1 MVSVRT
7 TDPARTSPPTALST
21 EDRILDAARG
31 CILAV
36 GWRRTTL
43 TDVAKR
49 ADLSRMTVYRAYGDM
64 PSIMSELLTREW
76 ADVYASASPGDGGQ
90 PSAGSVARAVTRA
103 VAAARSNP
111 LLHRVLEVDP
121 ELLLPYLVERRGRSG
136 EAILTALSQEI
147 VNGQKAG
154 KVRAGDPKILARTIA
169 LLAQGFVISLQTQ
182 ADDGVSEQELA
193 DELTTVL
200 ERYLQ
205 P

>member
-1 MVSVRT
+1 MTSVRT
-7 TDPARTSPPTALST
+7 TLST

-36 GWRRTTL
+36 GWKRTTL

-49 ADLSRMTVYRAYGDM
+49 ADLSRMTVYRSYSDM
-64 PSIMSELLTREW
+64 TSIMSELLTREW
-76 ADVYASASPGDGGQ
+76 AEVYASASAGDVGQ
-90 PSAGSVARAVTRA
+90 PSARGVAQAVTRA
-103 VAAARSNP
+103 VSAARSNP

-136 EAILTALSQEI
+136 EAILSALGQEI
-147 VNGQKAG
+147 VSGQKAG
-154 KVRAGDPKILARTIA
+154 LVGAGDPKVLARTIA

-182 ADDGVSEQELA
+182 ADDGVSEQALA